1 MNRIKACFVLLLG
14 AIVVMP
20 ARAQE
25 AKPVPDRKE
34 IYKTVGDVTLNLNV
48 FLFVYEGQGHGF
60 FNHGNNAA
68 QPGGGNPRYVETVAE
83 MDKFLESLGY
93 VKAPGTRVP

>member
-34 IYKTVGDVTLNLNV
+34 IYKTVCDVTLNVNV
-48 FLFVYEGQGHGF
+48 FLPDGF
-60 FNHGNNAA
+60 KAG
-68 QPGGGNPRYVETVAE
+68 
-83 MDKFLESLGY
+83 D
-93 VKAPGTRVP
+93 KAPGTRVP